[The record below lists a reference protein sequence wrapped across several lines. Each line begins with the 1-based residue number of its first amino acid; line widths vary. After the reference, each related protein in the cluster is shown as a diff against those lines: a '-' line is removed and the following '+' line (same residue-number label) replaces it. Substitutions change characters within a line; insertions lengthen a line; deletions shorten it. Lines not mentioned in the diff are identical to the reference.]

1 MGTPLIAGFA
11 GFSLL
16 APNDIVSDYMKR
28 RAKLSGS
35 TRNVRKHTPV
45 ISGAGNT
52 LDRINNTGGVN
63 EIQTLT
69 GTSGASDVGGTFT
82 ISWVLNGVTYT
93 TASLAASATAAQ
105 IQTALDNA
113 MPVSNMMAP
122 TDRPNLGPG
131 NFTVAGGPIFTSA
144 GAVGTA
150 VTITFKNKFS
160 GQNVAQVT
168 ITSSLTG
175 TTPAITPTT
184 TTAGT
189 YGYASSTTFIGFSGE
204 WEQGPTAAP
213 VSGGTASF
221 GREFAQAPVNP
232 HGPFATSDNPIAF
245 IPLGPHPIEFLANI
259 EPWIAVAATMVSNS
273 TGYDI
278 GYNTDLD
285 QYYVSTATNS
295 NSLLRVVGIPAGQV
309 GVYGGLVRCT
319 VIPAAIALA

>member
-1 MGTPLIAGFA
+1 MAAPLIAGFK
-11 GFSLL
+11 GFALL
-16 APNDIVSDYMKR
+16 SPNDSITDYMKR
-28 RAKLSGS
+28 RGKLGGS
-35 TRNVRKHTPV
+35 TRNVRKHTP
-45 ISGAGNT
+45 IIAGTANT
-52 LDRINNTGGVN
+52 MDRINNTGGVN
-63 EIQTLT
+63 EVQTLT

-82 ISWVLNGVTYT
+82 ISWVLNSVTYT

-113 MPVSNMMAP
+113 MPVSYMMAP
-122 TDRPNLGPG
+122 TDRPNLGGG
-131 NFTVAGGPIFTSA
+131 NFTVGGGPIFTSA

-150 VTITFKNKFS
+150 ATITFKNNFS

-189 YGYASSTTFIGFSGE
+189 YGYASSTTFIGFAAE
-204 WEQGPTAAP
+204 WEQGPTAAA
-213 VSGGTASF
+213 VSGGTASY
-221 GREFAQAPVNP
+221 GREFAQAPINL
-232 HGPFATSDNPIAF
+232 HGPFATSTNPIGF
-245 IPLGPHPIEFLANI
+245 FPLGPHPMEFLASI
-259 EPWIAVAATMVSNS
+259 EPWIAVTDAMVNIA

-295 NSLLRVVGIPAGQV
+295 NSLLRVVGIPDGQT
-309 GVYGGLVRCT
+309 GVFGGLVRCT
-319 VIPAAIALA
+319 VIPAAIAYA